1 MEKDDKR
8 IEDLVNKL
16 MEADA
21 LEQPSFNFTD
31 KVMAQVEALSDSSIT
46 TYKPLIPKSVF
57 YAIAA
62 GFLVLVG
69 YVLFNGSSS
78 SESLTEKYNIAQDY
92 QNILQGISFDFS
104 STLMYSILF
113 LAIMVSVQIPLL
125 KHYVNNR
132 LSF

>member
-21 LEQPSFNFTD
+21 LEQPSFDFTD
-31 KVMAQVEALSDSSIT
+31 KVMAQVETLSDSSIT

-57 YAIAA
+57 YAITA

-92 QNILQGISFDFS
+92 QNLFQSISFDFS

-113 LAIMVSVQIPLL
+113 LAVMVSIQIPLL

>member
-16 MEADA
+16 MKADA
-21 LEQPSFNFTD
+21 LEQPSFDFTD
-31 KVMAQVEALSDSSIT
+31 KVMDQVEALSDSSVT

-57 YAIAA
+57 YAIAT
-62 GFLVLVG
+62 GFLILVG

-78 SESLTEKYNIAQDY
+78 SESLTEKYKLVQDY
-92 QNILQGISFDFS
+92 QNILQDISFDFS

>member
-21 LEQPSFNFTD
+21 LEQPSFDFTD
-31 KVMAQVEALSDSSIT
+31 KVMAKVEALSDSSIT
-46 TYKPLIPKSVF
+46 TYKPLIPKPVLWT
-57 YAIAA
+57 IAA

-69 YVLFNGSSS
+69 YVMFGSPSNT
-78 SESLTEKYNIAQDY
+78 ESLSEKYNIAQDY
-92 QNILQGISFDFS
+92 QNLLEGISFDFS

-113 LAIMVSVQIPLL
+113 LAIMLSVQIPLL

-132 LSF
+132 LSY

>member
-21 LEQPSFNFTD
+21 LEQPSFDFTD

-69 YVLFNGSSS
+69 YVLFNDSTS

-92 QNILQGISFDFS
+92 QNILQGLSFDFS

>member
-21 LEQPSFNFTD
+21 LEQPLFDFTD

-92 QNILQGISFDFS
+92 QNIFQSISFDFS

-113 LAIMVSVQIPLL
+113 LAVMVSVQIPLL
-125 KHYVNNR
+125 KHYVNNK

>member
-21 LEQPSFNFTD
+21 LEQPSFDFTD
-31 KVMAQVEALSDSSIT
+31 KVMAKVEALSDSSIT
-46 TYKPLIPKSVF
+46 TYKPLIPKPVLWT
-57 YAIAA
+57 IAA

-69 YVLFNGSSS
+69 YVMFSSPS
-78 SESLTEKYNIAQDY
+78 NNESLSEKYNIAQDY
-92 QNILQGISFDFS
+92 QNLLEGISFDFS

-113 LAIMVSVQIPLL
+113 LAIMLSVQIPLL